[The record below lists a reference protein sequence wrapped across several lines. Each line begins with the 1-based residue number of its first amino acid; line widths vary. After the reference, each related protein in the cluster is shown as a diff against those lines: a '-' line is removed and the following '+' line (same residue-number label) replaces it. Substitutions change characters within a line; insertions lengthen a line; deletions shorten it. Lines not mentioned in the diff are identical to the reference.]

1 MPTDHLPNTTAPRR
15 VTALSA
21 LFVCAFLGLFF
32 VDSAL
37 FSRWIDQSFNWS
49 AQYFGLFW
57 QLLMIANFAVA
68 IFLATRPYARF
79 KLGGRDTPEFPAFQW
94 VAMVLCTLLAGG
106 GVFWAAAEPIAHFV
120 TVPPVFTDIAPGTS
134 EAVPVA
140 LAQSFLHW
148 GFLAWSILGSL
159 TALVLMRLH
168 YDLGL
173 PLAPRTLL
181 YPLLGE
187 QGVRGPIG
195 DIADVVSILA
205 VFAGTVGPI
214 GFLGLQI
221 SYGLS
226 SLYNTPDSTTIQLI
240 TIAGLM
246 VIYLTSAVSG
256 MHRGIQILSRLNIV
270 LGAALLLFLLL
281 AGPTA
286 FIFQGFF
293 EGLLSH
299 LQWLPEQ
306 ALYRGE
312 AGWFNDPGWLSY
324 WTIFF
329 WGWFIGYGPMM
340 AIFIARISRGRS
352 AREIIILMSV
362 VAPLVTMAWFS
373 ILGGTGLGLEMANTG
388 TVTEPFEG
396 FNLPA
401 VLLAITQSMPFNT
414 VVSFLFLILTALF
427 VATTGDSMTYSLSV
441 VSAGHDDPP
450 RSLRLFWGLTLGV
463 TAMILVGGPDGG
475 VGKLQNFIVVTAVPV
490 SLLLLPSLWGVFPLL
505 KRSQ

>member
-1 MPTDHLPNTTAPRR
+1 MTAEKTTLTGAPRR
-15 VTALSA
+15 VTTLSA

-32 VDSAL
+32 VDAQL
-37 FSRWIDQSFNWS
+37 FAEVVDRSFGWS

-68 IFLATRPYARF
+68 LFVATRPYARAR
-79 KLGGRDTPEFPAFQW
+79 LGDRDSPEFPAFQW
-94 VAMVLCTLLAGG
+94 IAMVLCTLLAGG
-106 GVFWAAAEPIAHFV
+106 GVFWAAAEPVAHFV
-120 TVPPVFTDIAPGTS
+120 SVPPLFSHVTS
-134 EAVPVA
+134 GSQEAVPLA

-159 TALVLMRLH
+159 TAIILMRLH
-168 YDLGL
+168 YDRGL

-187 QGVRGPIG
+187 KGVRGPIG
-195 DIADVVSILA
+195 DVADVVSILA

-226 SLYNTPDSTTIQLI
+226 TLYGTSDTTTIQLV

-246 VIYLTSAVSG
+246 LIYLTSAVSG
-256 MHRGIQILSRLNIV
+256 MHRGIQILSRLNVI
-270 LGAALLLFLLL
+270 LGGALLLFLLVV
-281 AGPTA
+281 GPTA
-286 FIFQGFF
+286 FIFQAFF

-299 LQWLPEQ
+299 LQWFGQQ
-306 ALYRGE
+306 ALYRGD
-312 AGWFNDPGWLSY
+312 AGLFDEPGWLAY

-352 AREIIILMSV
+352 AREIIVLMSI
-362 VAPLVTMAWFS
+362 VAPIITMAWFS
-373 ILGGTGLGLEMANTG
+373 ILGGTGLGLEAENPGVITG
-388 TVTEPFEG
+388 PFEG

-401 VLLAITQSMPFNT
+401 VLLAITQAMPLNT
-414 VVSFLFLILTALF
+414 IVSFLFLILTALF

-441 VSAGHDDPP
+441 VSAGHDNPP
-450 RSLRLFWGLTLGV
+450 RSLRLFWGLTLGI
-463 TAMILVGGPDGG
+463 TAMVLVGGPEGG

-505 KRSQ
+505 RRSE

>member
-1 MPTDHLPNTTAPRR
+1 MPTDHLPSTTAPRR

-94 VAMVLCTLLAGG
+94 IAMVLCTLLAGG

-246 VIYLTSAVSG
+246 GIYLS
-256 MHRGIQILSRLNIV
+256 
-270 LGAALLLFLLL
+270 
-281 AGPTA
+281 
-286 FIFQGFF
+286 
-293 EGLLSH
+293 
-299 LQWLPEQ
+299 
-306 ALYRGE
+306 
-312 AGWFNDPGWLSY
+312 
-324 WTIFF
+324 
-329 WGWFIGYGPMM
+329 
-340 AIFIARISRGRS
+340 
-352 AREIIILMSV
+352 
-362 VAPLVTMAWFS
+362 
-373 ILGGTGLGLEMANTG
+373 
-388 TVTEPFEG
+388 
-396 FNLPA
+396 
-401 VLLAITQSMPFNT
+401 
-414 VVSFLFLILTALF
+414 LI
-427 VATTGDSMTYSLSV
+427 
-441 VSAGHDDPP
+441 H
-450 RSLRLFWGLTLGV
+450 
-463 TAMILVGGPDGG
+463 I
-475 VGKLQNFIVVTAVPV
+475 
-490 SLLLLPSLWGVFPLL
+490 
-505 KRSQ
+505 